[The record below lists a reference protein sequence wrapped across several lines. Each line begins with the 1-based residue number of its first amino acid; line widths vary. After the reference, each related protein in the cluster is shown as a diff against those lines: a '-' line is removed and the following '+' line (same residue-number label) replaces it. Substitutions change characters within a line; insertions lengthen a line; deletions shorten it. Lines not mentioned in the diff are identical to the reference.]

1 VYDAVDR
8 QESELVFVQELF
20 ALLKRFL
27 IDTSE
32 DAIQLFEL
40 CDPEFSAL
48 RAHAQDAYASR
59 ESDINGFTSLL
70 NEQIAS
76 VRDTPSYVT
85 DLIPWTELTQHMLC
99 PAMPN
104 ATATAQRQ

>member
-1 VYDAVDR
+1 M
-8 QESELVFVQELF
+8 FVQDLF

-32 DAIQLFEL
+32 DTIQLFEL

-48 RAHAQDAYASR
+48 RAHAQDSYASR

-76 VRDTPSYVT
+76 VCDPPPYVSH
-85 DLIPWTELTQHMLC
+85 LSAWTELTQPAHC
-99 PAMPN
+99 PTMTN
-104 ATATAQRQ
+104 ATAATQCQQSENQREQ